1 MKFRLL
7 ASLVSLSLTLVG
19 TSAFADDHPSNF
31 AQYSVSMSGSP
42 FGGSFNF
49 GYNASEKTTY
59 LFSLGGLPGLEMDQ
73 EIGGTDYTVDSSS
86 AWMGAFVQHRPF
98 DGAKWFRLAAGI
110 GIGSIENELKDD
122 AGNTFVADYN
132 DNPVGYTGIG
142 FGFEPVEGFI
152 WGVDLGLLFGAGPDV
167 GQTAGTPDLDAVND
181 IADHFLFGTV
191 LPNIQV
197 SLGWGF

>member
-1 MKFRLL
+1 MKVRVLSSIL
-7 ASLVSLSLTLVG
+7 SLSLMLVG
-19 TSAFADDHPSNF
+19 ASALADDHPSDF

-86 AWMGAFVQHRPF
+86 AWMGAFIQHRPF
-98 DGAKWFRLAAGI
+98 DGAKWFRLAAGL

-132 DNPVGYTGIG
+132 ENPVGYTGIG
-142 FGFEPVEGFI
+142 FGFEPVAGFI
-152 WGVDLGLLFGAGPDV
+152 WGVDIGMLFTSGSEVRLVEGDDV
-167 GQTAGTPDLDAVND
+167 AAVAD
-181 IADHFLFGTV
+181 IADHFLFGNI

>member
-1 MKFRLL
+1 MKVRVLSSSFL
-7 ASLVSLSLTLVG
+7 LSLMLVG
-19 TSAFADDHPSNF
+19 ASALADDHPGDF

-86 AWMGAFVQHRPF
+86 AWMGAFIQHRPF
-98 DGAKWFRLAAGI
+98 EGAKWFRLAAGL

-132 DNPVGYTGIG
+132 ENPVGYTGIG
-142 FGFEPVEGFI
+142 FGYEPVAGFI
-152 WGVDLGLLFGAGPDV
+152 WGVDIGMLFTSGSEVRLIEGDDV
-167 GQTAGTPDLDAVND
+167 GAVAD
-181 IADHFLFGTV
+181 IADHFLFGNI

>member
-1 MKFRLL
+1 MKVRVL
-7 ASLVSLSLTLVG
+7 SSIISLSLMLVG
-19 TSAFADDHPSNF
+19 ASAFADDHPSDF

-49 GYNASEKTTY
+49 GYNASGKTTY

-86 AWMGAFVQHRPF
+86 AWMGAFIQHRPF
-98 DGAKWFRLAAGI
+98 DGAKWFRLAAGL
-110 GIGSIENELKDD
+110 GIGSIENELKDE

-132 DNPVGYTGIG
+132 ENPVGYTGIG
-142 FGFEPVEGFI
+142 FGFEPVAGFI
-152 WGVDLGLLFGAGPDV
+152 WGVDIGMLFTSGSEVRLTEGDDV
-167 GQTAGTPDLDAVND
+167 AAVAD
-181 IADHFLFGTV
+181 IADHFLFGNI

>member
-1 MKFRLL
+1 
-7 ASLVSLSLTLVG
+7 
-19 TSAFADDHPSNF
+19 
-31 AQYSVSMSGSP
+31 MSGSP

-86 AWMGAFVQHRPF
+86 AWMGAFIQHRPF
-98 DGAKWFRLAAGI
+98 EGAKWFRLAAGL
-110 GIGSIENELKDD
+110 GIGSIENELKDE

-132 DNPVGYTGIG
+132 ENPVGYTGIG
-142 FGFEPVEGFI
+142 FGFEPVAGFI
-152 WGVDLGLLFGAGPDV
+152 WGVDIGMLFTSGSEVRLTEGDDV
-167 GQTAGTPDLDAVND
+167 AAVAD
-181 IADHFLFGTV
+181 IADHFLFGNI